1 MSGSFMSGR
10 LNHRWTAVIL
20 LAGALFMAGGTART
34 ANDVDA
40 ASLKAARALIG
51 ATIKTAEFETMLRQ
65 VVQNFSADVVKRTD
79 GADDKVVVRA
89 LMEQAGV
96 TIAQNRGLY
105 LEGIAHIYA
114 RHLTARELRAAA
126 AFFSSPEGRQYTKV
140 QGMVSQDTVKYAV
153 AMGGTLKP
161 QIVAATMKSLQKR
174 GYKPKKN

>member
-1 MSGSFMSGR
+1 MSGR
-10 LNHRWTAVIL
+10 IMFGRIKSPRAMVVVLAL
-20 LAGALFMAGGTART
+20 LLLMAGGTART

-40 ASLKAARALIG
+40 SSLKAARALIG

-65 VVQNFSADVVKRTD
+65 VVQNFSADIVKRTE

-114 RHLTARELRAAA
+114 KHLTARELRAAA
-126 AFFSSPEGRQYTKV
+126 AFFSSPEGRKYTKV
-140 QGMVSQDTVKYAV
+140 QSTVSQDTVKYAV

-161 QIVAATMKSLQKR
+161 QIVSATMKSLQRR
-174 GYKPKKN
+174 GYKAKKN